1 MRGAQTVVSSPVS
14 SLAGNSREA
23 KIQLLVDGVNDF
35 PCLQRTVVT
44 ARASIENEEAI
55 VVPVTT
61 TGGDGAV
68 KTVLVG

>member
-35 PCLQRTVVT
+35 PCLHRTVVT

-55 VVPVTT
+55 VVPVTA
-61 TGGDGAV
+61 TGGEGAV
-68 KTVLVG
+68 KTSVG

>member
-14 SLAGNSREA
+14 SLVGSSREA

-44 ARASIENEEAI
+44 ARASIENEAI